1 MQDGRIVQFNVGT
14 GLMES
19 KLVQI
24 GRACNHTSVQSDRT
38 DCIII
43 IFDCNLAL
51 KAVKTHLATV
61 DPRLSIL
68 LLASQPVNCKRS
80 DGDISARQ

>member
-1 MQDGRIVQFNVGT
+1 
-14 GLMES
+14 MEM
-19 KLVQI
+19 I
-24 GRACNHTSVQSDRT
+24 
-38 DCIII
+38 III

-51 KAVKTHLATV
+51 KALKTHLATV

-80 DGDISARQ
+80 DGDISTRQ